1 MQKKLISVIY
11 LKNGNAVIGIILRM
25 EMQSAGSRRPSSLA
39 MEMQLLWRNT
49 TAITGRTR
57 C

>member
-1 MQKKLISVIY
+1 MQKKLISYYSKKEV
-11 LKNGNAVIGIILRM
+11 
-25 EMQSAGSRRPSSLA
+25 A